1 MNLSAGAEVALG
13 AAVRSWSS
21 SAHARYGYFFRLVTV
36 TLAVPLTPALDA
48 VTVNG
53 PPAVLALNRP
63 ELLIVPPPFTDQAN
77 DGCVLN
83 GWPN

>member
-1 MNLSAGAEVALG
+1 M
-13 AAVRSWSS
+13 
-21 SAHARYGYFFRLVTV
+21 
-36 TLAVPLTPALDA
+36 TLAVPLTLALDA

-63 ELLIVPPPFTDQAN
+63 ELLIAPPPFTDQVN